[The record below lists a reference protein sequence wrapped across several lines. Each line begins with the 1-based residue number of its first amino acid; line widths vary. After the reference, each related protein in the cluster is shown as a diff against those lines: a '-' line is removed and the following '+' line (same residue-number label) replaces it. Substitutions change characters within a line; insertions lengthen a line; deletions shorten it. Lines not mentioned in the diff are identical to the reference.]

1 MIGSNGR
8 RRQYGG
14 RSVLIALVSS
24 VVFFAVIWIIASRS
38 STWPL
43 VQRDFFDGPTFWRY
57 LPVIAGAFVTNIQL
71 FLMAEALVRLAQLTG
86 ADAWRN
92 AAERLI
98 RAFTGA
104 PNLLPQS
111 PLLLAAAEI
120 QKLPLETRGA
130 TSLYCT
136 TLRLADLQGNGGQCS
151 VGSDGGDS
159 QVGEDT
165 ALGLAQ
171 HNL

>member
-1 MIGSNGR
+1 MDTKPAPVSAVPALADRAIANAID
-8 RRQYGG
+8 QATAN
-14 RSVLIALVSS
+14 LIARVN
-24 VVFFAVIWIIASRS
+24 VV
-38 STWPL
+38 
-43 VQRDFFDGPTFWRY
+43 G
-57 LPVIAGAFVTNIQL
+57 VT
-71 FLMAEALVRLAQLTG
+71 V
-86 ADAWRN
+86 DD
-92 AAERLI
+92 
-98 RAFTGA
+98 
-104 PNLLPQS
+104 
-111 PLLLAAAEI
+111 LLLAAAEI